1 MTVYYLDT
9 SALMKRY
16 RPEAG
21 SDVVGELFEGL
32 VDSEALTTSQL
43 TVLEANSAAGRLLE
57 GREITRD
64 EYQRMLERLD
74 SDIAYYDITVTPV
87 ENELVIEAT
96 GIVREYSL
104 RTLDALHFTSAV
116 IVSRALDNQDLCMV
130 SADREVI
137 EASESYGI
145 PTLDPQDGDALSRLG
160 ALR

>member
-16 RPEAG
+16 RSEVG

-96 GIVREYSL
+96 SIVREYSL

-116 IVSRALDNQDLCMV
+116 IVSRELGNQDLYMV

-145 PTLDPQDGDALSRLG
+145 STLNPQDDDALRSLG